1 MLLMDHRK
9 SETLPRLGAAG
20 AERRRGLRITQNR
33 PVKVY
38 DPMSARYYGG
48 QTCDVS
54 STGLRVE
61 LPAFMPVGEGTFI
74 TIHVG
79 LNEKGQALAN
89 RRAMIPAK
97 VVWLER
103 SVDGSDRP
111 RVMAGVEFVS
121 SIAAHLDAA

>member
-9 SETLPRLGAAG
+9 SETLPRLGASG

-38 DPMSARYYGG
+38 DPTSARYYGG